1 MRLSVTVR
9 GKVYRI
15 ELQIEL
21 RRSDEAES
29 NSAERENI
37 SNPHRWTCLI
47 DGRQI
52 AMDVAQVGP
61 NTLSILQDGRSAEV
75 RQERVGRNLVV
86 FVGRAS
92 YEVAVQDARSLATRK
107 GATQGDT
114 STQKLTAAMP
124 GKVMRVLAGEGDE
137 VVAGQGIVVI
147 EAMKMQNE
155 VRAPKNGILKKLLV
169 QPGTNVNAG
178 DVLAV
183 VE

>member
-15 ELQIEL
+15 ELQK
-21 RRSDEAES
+21 SAES
-29 NSAERENI
+29 ESNITERENI
-37 SNPHRWTCLI
+37 SNPYRWTCRL

-75 RQERVGRNLVV
+75 RQERVGRRNLVV
-86 FVGRAS
+86 FVGGVS
-92 YEVAVQDARSLATRK
+92 YEVSVHDARSLATRK
-107 GATQGDT
+107 GATQNDT
-114 STQKLTAAMP
+114 STQKLTAALP
-124 GKVMRVLAGEGDE
+124 GKVMRVLAREGDE
-137 VVAGQGIVVI
+137 VMAGQGIVVI

-155 VRAPKNGILKKLLV
+155 VRSPKNGILKKLLV
-169 QPGTNVNAG
+169 QAGTNVNAG

>member
-15 ELQIEL
+15 ELQK
-21 RRSDEAES
+21 SAES
-29 NSAERENI
+29 ESNITERENI
-37 SNPHRWTCLI
+37 SNPHRWTCRL

-75 RQERVGRNLVV
+75 RQERVGRTLFV
-86 FVGRAS
+86 FVGGVS
-92 YEVAVQDARSLATRK
+92 YEVSVQDARSLATRK
-107 GATQGDT
+107 GATQDDT
-114 STQKLTAAMP
+114 STQMLTAAMP
-124 GKVMRVLAGEGDE
+124 GKVMRVLAREGDE
-137 VVAGQGIVVI
+137 VVTGQGIIVI

-155 VRAPKNGILKKLLV
+155 VRSPKNGILKKLLV
-169 QPGTNVNAG
+169 QAGTNVNAG

>member
-15 ELQIEL
+15 ELQ
-21 RRSDEAES
+21 RPAEAES
-29 NSAERENI
+29 NIPERENI
-37 SNPHRWTCLI
+37 SNPHRWTCRL

-52 AMDVAQVGP
+52 AMDVAKVGP
-61 NTLSILQDGRSAEV
+61 NTLSILQDGRSAVV
-75 RQERVGRNLVV
+75 RQERIGRNLVL
-86 FVGRAS
+86 FVGGVS
-92 YEVAVQDARSLATRK
+92 YEVSVQDARSLATRK
-107 GATQGDT
+107 GATQDDT
-114 STQKLTAAMP
+114 STQKLAAAMP
-124 GKVMRVLAGEGDE
+124 GKVMRVLAREGDE

-155 VRAPKNGILKKLLV
+155 VRAPKSGILKRLLV
-169 QPGTNVNAG
+169 QAGTNVNAG